1 MRISGA
7 RVLLTGATGGL
18 GGELAR
24 QLARAGGTLVLTGRR
39 LDVLEPL
46 AAEVG
51 AEVVTADL
59 ADTADVER
67 LAIAAGDVD
76 ILVSNAALP
85 ASGKA
90 LDFRPDDI
98 TQAVAVNLH
107 APMLLTAL
115 LGPAMVARRRG
126 HLLFVSSLAGLTST
140 SGSAVYSA
148 TKFGLRGFGQGL
160 RQDLH
165 GTGVG
170 VSVVFP
176 GFISDVGMFADTGG
190 ALPKGMR
197 ASTPAKVASVVL
209 RAITKDKGEVLATP
223 PEMRLATA
231 LAQASPETSARISR
245 LLNVG
250 SVNDAVND

>member
-1 MRISGA
+1 MKVGGA

-24 QLARAGGTLVLTGRR
+24 TLARAGADLVLTGRR
-39 LDVLEPL
+39 TAVLEPL
-46 AAEVG
+46 AAETG
-51 AEVVTADL
+51 AALIAADL
-59 ADTADVER
+59 ADAEDVQR
-67 LAIAAGDVD
+67 LAVAAGDVD
-76 ILVSNAALP
+76 ILLSNAAVP

-90 LDFRPDDI
+90 LDFRPDDLAH
-98 TQAVAVNLH
+98 AVAVNLH

-115 LGPAMVARRRG
+115 LGPAMVARGRG

-176 GFISDVGMFADTGG
+176 GFISEVGMFADTGG

-197 ASTPAKVASVVL
+197 ASTPGKVAAAAL
-209 RAITKDKGEVLATP
+209 RAITKDKGEVVATP
-223 PEMRLATA
+223 PEMRVATA
-231 LAQASPETSARISR
+231 LAQASPETSARLSR

-250 SVNDAVND
+250 SVND

>member
-1 MRISGA
+1 MKIGGA

-24 QLARAGGTLVLTGRR
+24 TLARAGADLVLTGRR
-39 LDVLEPL
+39 TAVLEPL
-46 AAEVG
+46 AAETG
-51 AEVVTADL
+51 AALIAADL
-59 ADTADVER
+59 ADAEDVQR
-67 LAIAAGDVD
+67 LAVAAGDVD
-76 ILVSNAALP
+76 ILLSNAAVP

-90 LDFRPDDI
+90 LDFRPDDLA
-98 TQAVAVNLH
+98 QAVAVNLH

-115 LGPAMVARRRG
+115 LGPAMVARGRG

-176 GFISDVGMFADTGG
+176 GFISEVGMFADTGG
-190 ALPKGMR
+190 ELPKGMR
-197 ASTPAKVASVVL
+197 ASTPGKVAATVL

-223 PEMRLATA
+223 PEMRVATA
-231 LAQASPETSARISR
+231 LAQASPETSARLSR

-250 SVNDAVND
+250 SVNG